1 VTINLVLKRALE
13 RGFDV
18 IHRQLGKPAIYAVP
32 WQTPTGLTY
41 DADVDAWVA
50 GDGSAPD
57 PDLYALTKTAIPAL
71 WGEDAA
77 ALALSLG
84 GVVASGD
91 LVAVARAQYA
101 TDLAGAMMVIT
112 GSHSGKRYTV
122 ANLENAPD
130 GGSAVFVVATL
141 KRREQ

>member
-1 VTINLVLKRALE
+1 VTINLALKRTLE
-13 RGFDV
+13 RAFDH
-18 IHRQLGKPAIYAVP
+18 IHRQLGKPALYAVP

-50 GDGSAPD
+50 GESAPD
-57 PDLYALTKTAIPAL
+57 PDLYTLTKTAIPAL
-71 WGEDAA
+71 WGADAA

-84 GVVASGD
+84 GVVATGD
-91 LVAVARAQYA
+91 LVAIAKAQYSA
-101 TDLAGAMMVIT
+101 DLAGAMMVIT
-112 GSHSGKRYTV
+112 GSHDGERYTV

-130 GGSAVFVVATL
+130 GGAAVFVVATL